1 MSVPFDILL
10 DAEARLVEIVY
21 PARPTADEVE
31 DYIYRV
37 RTVIDGYPPGGWLCL
52 VDQRNVLVMSP
63 DLVDKVRVL
72 NVYAVSR
79 GMLRSARVVATA
91 VAGLQA
97 SRMARE
103 GSLGIEV
110 QTFDTREAAVAWL
123 TSTALPGPRARR

>member
-1 MSVPFDILL
+1 MRGLNSTRGMRVCLRI
-10 DAEARLVEIVY
+10 
-21 PARPTADEVE
+21 E